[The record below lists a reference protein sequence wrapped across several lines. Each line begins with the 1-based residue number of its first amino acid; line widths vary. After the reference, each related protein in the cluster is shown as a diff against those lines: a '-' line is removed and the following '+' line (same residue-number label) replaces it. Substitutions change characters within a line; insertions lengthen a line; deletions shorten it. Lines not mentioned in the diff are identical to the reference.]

1 MYLASLGAKVHRSGG
16 MADFVAPFS
25 FFGGTL
31 KVRSRSPLAPL
42 LGLLL
47 QRWSLNRGADD
58 HIGVKCHAGRTN
70 QELHRLSSVPL
81 DLCCDNGNSFFS
93 RMSRAIA
100 SFSRLVIAGV
110 SKVSS
115 CSRDVKGLRKTLA
128 RPGGER
134 PCAVF

>member
-1 MYLASLGAKVHRSGG
+1 LYLASLGAKVHRSGMAG
-16 MADFVAPFS
+16 MYNPVNPVPRFR
-25 FFGGTL
+25 GTL

-70 QELHRLSSVPL
+70 QALHRLLSVPL
-81 DLCCDNGNSFFS
+81 NLRCDNGNLQFLKDVSHN
-93 RMSRAIA
+93 
-100 SFSRLVIAGV
+100 SFSL
-110 SKVSS
+110 SH
-115 CSRDVKGLRKTLA
+115 LQLA
-128 RPGGER
+128 VRGER